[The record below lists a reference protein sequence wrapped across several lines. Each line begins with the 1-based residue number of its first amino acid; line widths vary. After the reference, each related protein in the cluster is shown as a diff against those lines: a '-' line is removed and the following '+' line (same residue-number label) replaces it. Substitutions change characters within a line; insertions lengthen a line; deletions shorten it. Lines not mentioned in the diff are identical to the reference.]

1 MKWCYHG
8 RRNDPNWVVRLR
20 YSAPTDQTFHVE
32 VWQDSES
39 LLTKTQ
45 YETTSYRFLVKL
57 CEVLNG
63 ECLPLQKVQVQ
74 RMANCEATKISCSF
88 CLELT
93 SHSTLSPT
101 MMFCLGWCGAA
112 LKFGGSNFWIL
123 LSATSN
129 KTLVKLEGTK
139 FLIGLVTSSVSVL
152 PTCVYLFLTDLWDQ
166 TDSIDQVGMSHNNDL
181 KIEVTLNQSLLLSL
195 QGRY

>member
-1 MKWCYHG
+1 MFVLCLCLEYCNVDWWWPQVVLVVVSVMKWCYHG

-45 YETTSYRFLVKL
+45 YETTSYRFLVKKL

-112 LKFGGSNFWIL
+112 LEFGGSNFWIL
-123 LSATSN
+123 LSATSK

-139 FLIGLVTSSVSVL
+139 FLIVREWHLHS
-152 PTCVYLFLTDLWDQ
+152 CKLT
-166 TDSIDQVGMSHNNDL
+166 
-181 KIEVTLNQSLLLSL
+181 
-195 QGRY
+195 